1 MDLEFIDTR
10 SKVEDSKFTAH
21 FFVVSLDTKGGKRR
35 FDHVPEFDS
44 TIEDDVQNGH
54 KTVFVDDTAK
64 RVVLDDGAV
73 KRKTFDWDQV
83 KKRVV
88 AKVPVFSPFRSVITG
103 YAGFFGSTMSRIAE
117 DDLDILTR
125 YDEKDSQ
132 KVKGG
137 EVFEYRVSRKAPV
150 FVSILFADSVGG
162 LPTTIKMLDKASE
175 SNPKTIGNSAIEWGR
190 IGDVW
195 VPKFLK
201 SETVSWAG
209 SSKIECSVKYTWTT
223 SLHDKLWES
232 SDDPEK
238 NIRPQL
244 LRDFIIENQ
253 ARVK

>member
-1 MDLEFIDTR
+1 
-10 SKVEDSKFTAH
+10 
-21 FFVVSLDTKGGKRR
+21 
-35 FDHVPEFDS
+35 
-44 TIEDDVQNGH
+44 
-54 KTVFVDDTAK
+54 
-64 RVVLDDGAV
+64 
-73 KRKTFDWDQV
+73 
-83 KKRVV
+83 
-88 AKVPVFSPFRSVITG
+88 
-103 YAGFFGSTMSRIAE
+103 
-117 DDLDILTR
+117 
-125 YDEKDSQ
+125 
-132 KVKGG
+132 
-137 EVFEYRVSRKAPV
+137 
-150 FVSILFADSVGG
+150 
-162 LPTTIKMLDKASE
+162 MLDKASE